1 MNEKDYPAL
10 YRAADEASISAQ
22 SSYLRLI
29 KLHILLLVI
38 GAGLAVHP
46 LPQKEYSLFNA
57 FVFLMALGVSIFLA
71 IKKYEKIW
79 YSARA
84 VAESVKT
91 ATWRYMMKADPFLD
105 ASSIKEVNSI
115 FRNLLNEILKSNNQ
129 LGEVLGG
136 AVSASDQLSKYMDS
150 IRTSSLEKRK
160 EVYLKNRIDEQRKWY
175 ADKSGYN
182 KRQST
187 KYFVI
192 LVLLQVVAITLVLV
206 RIAYPE
212 WSIWPTDVF
221 VVMAGGVMT
230 WIQVKRFQ
238 EISTA
243 YALTAH
249 EIGIVR
255 GHIEESETDEEFSEF
270 VKDAEN
276 AFSREHTQWVARQNS

>member
-1 MNEKDYPAL
+1 MKEEDYPAL
-10 YRAADEASISAQ
+10 YRAADRASIAAQ
-22 SSYLRLI
+22 SNYLRLI
-29 KLHILLLVI
+29 KIHIGLLVI
-38 GAGLAVHP
+38 GAGLAIHP
-46 LPQKEYSLFNA
+46 LPEKEYSLFNA
-57 FVFLMALGVSIFLA
+57 FIFLCALGISIFLA
-71 IKKYEKIW
+71 VKKYEKTW

-105 ASSIKEVNSI
+105 ASSLKEVNAI

-129 LGEVLGG
+129 LGDVLGG
-136 AVSASDQLSKYMDS
+136 DVSATDQLSKYMEDV
-150 IRTSSLEKRK
+150 RLSSLENRK
-160 EVYLKNRIDEQRKWY
+160 KIYLNDRIDEQRKWY

-182 KRQST
+182 KRQS
-187 KYFVI
+187 KKFFIFLVVLQI
-192 LVLLQVVAITLVLV
+192 AAIGLVLA
-206 RIAYPE
+206 RIAYPT
-212 WSIWPTDVF
+212 WQYWPTDVF

-255 GHIEESETDEEFSEF
+255 GHIEDSETDEEFSEF

-276 AFSREHTQWVARQNS
+276 AFSREHTQWVARQNT